1 MKKIFLAVAVAAIA
15 GVNVY
20 KADMNKK
27 QLSDLQLENIE
38 KLALGEP
45 FYECD
50 GNPECICFHGAFPG
64 QFKIGY
70 MTSAGV

>member
-38 KLALGEP
+38 KLAEGEA
-45 FYECD
+45 FYDCD
-50 GNPECICFHGAFPG
+50 GNPKARCFHGAFPG
-64 QFKIGY
+64 VPKIGEIVR
-70 MTSAGV
+70 AGL